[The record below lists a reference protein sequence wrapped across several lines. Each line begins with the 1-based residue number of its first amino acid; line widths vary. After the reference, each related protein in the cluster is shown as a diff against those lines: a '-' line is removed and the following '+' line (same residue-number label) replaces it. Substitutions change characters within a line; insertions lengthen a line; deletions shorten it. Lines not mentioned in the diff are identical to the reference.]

1 MKDKIIKIAEDLKQG
16 TITETK
22 ARTLLLGLLGVSVR
36 SSGTTVRFLLSEN
49 SEEQSVHFD
58 GSPSYNY
65 IDIYFESKYGGVH
78 KWWV

>member
-1 MKDKIIKIAEDLKQG
+1 MKTELSKIAQDLEQG
-16 TITETK
+16 TITENE

-36 SSGTTVRFLLSEN
+36 SSGTTVHFLLSEN
-49 SEEQSVHFD
+49 GEEQSVHFD

-78 KWWV
+78 KWWI